1 MVRPI
6 YQDGLSLGNG
16 PPAGGDVPIDWQ
28 ALSPTPV
35 RLSATVAAHIEEMID
50 SGRLRAGGRLPS
62 ERHLAELLGV
72 SRGSVRE
79 AITALQV
86 KGYVRRRPGSGT
98 HVQPRHHSAFTD
110 SILYGVALS
119 DRETTELL
127 DLREAIEPAIAA
139 RAAERATEADLEEL
153 RSLEARF
160 EVAGTDELDARID
173 LDARFHHA
181 IARATQNGLL
191 VGLVERFMNALDAT
205 RRKTVQSESRWQASK
220 AAHARILQ
228 GIADHDPDAAEQAM
242 CEHVRAVAEALRA
255 QEQAPARRRPRRGPS
270 KGGRP

>member
-1 MVRPI
+1 VVRPI
-6 YQDGLSLGNG
+6 YQDGLGGRNAT
-16 PPAGGDVPIDWQ
+16 PAAGDAPIDWQ

-35 RLSATVAAHIEEMID
+35 RLSATVAAHIEEMIV
-50 SGRLRAGGRLPS
+50 SGQLPAGGRLPS
-62 ERHLAELLGV
+62 ERALAELLGV

-86 KGYVRRRPGSGT
+86 KGFVRRRPGSGT

-110 SILYGVALS
+110 SILSGVALS

-139 RAAERATEADLEEL
+139 RAAERATASDLEEL

-160 EVAGTDELDARID
+160 EATGKDELDERID

-205 RRKTVQSESRWQASK
+205 RRRTVQSESRWQASK
-220 AAHARILQ
+220 VAHARILQ
-228 GIADHDPDAAEQAM
+228 GIADHDPEAAEQAM
-242 CEHVRAVAEALRA
+242 CEHVRAVAATLN
-255 QEQAPARRRPRRGPS
+255 Q

>member
-1 MVRPI
+1 M
-6 YQDGLSLGNG
+6 YQGGLDGRNATPAAGASL
-16 PPAGGDVPIDWQ
+16 IDWE
-28 ALSPTPV
+28 ALSPIPV
-35 RLSATVAAHIEEMID
+35 RLAAKVAADIEGMID
-50 SGRLRAGGRLPS
+50 SGRLPPGGRLPS
-62 ERHLAELLGV
+62 ERRLAELLGV

-86 KGYVRRRPGSGT
+86 KGLVRRRPGSGT

-110 SILYGVALS
+110 SILSGVELT

-139 RAAERATEADLEEL
+139 RAAERATETDLAEL
-153 RSLEARF
+153 RSLEGRF
-160 EVAGTDELDARID
+160 EAAGPRELDERIELDAR
-173 LDARFHHA
+173 LHHA
-181 IARATQNGLL
+181 IARATQNSLL

-205 RRKTVQSESRWQASK
+205 RRKTVQSESRWRASK

-242 CEHVRAVAEALRA
+242 REHVRAVAAALKA
-255 QEQAPARRRPRRGPS
+255 QAQAPGPRRTPGGPS
-270 KGGRP
+270 RGGRP